1 MKKPLIS
8 EDVYRF
14 EKKFNA
20 RVRQSNM
27 RVAEPSY
34 YDLSYLSM
42 MADQDLSKTI
52 FNTTRVVPAVDIT
65 MSEDC
70 FGDLL
75 DAVEFMDSAE
85 WRHQEYM
92 RSKMGSNWLNQ
103 LLSIQDRN
111 IREEYLRVSNPAVQK
126 AWEQYQML
134 LKLAV

>member
-1 MKKPLIS
+1 MNKPIIS
-8 EDVYRF
+8 EEVYRF

-20 RVRQSNM
+20 RVRPSNM
-27 RVAEPSY
+27 RTAEPLY
-34 YDLSYLSM
+34 YNLLDRID
-42 MADQDLSKTI
+42 DQDYSKTT
-52 FNTTRVVPAVDIT
+52 FNTRVVPAVDIT

-70 FGDLL
+70 FEDLL

-92 RSKMGSNWLNQ
+92 RSKMGSNWLNK

-111 IREEYLRVSNPAVQK
+111 IREEYLRDSNPAVQK

-134 LKLAV
+134 LKLVD